1 MYAYKGKGKDF
12 MVVCLYRKIM
22 ELVEKDVEKLLFL

>member
-1 MYAYKGKGKDF
+1 MHAYKGKEKAF
-12 MVVCLYRKIM
+12 MVVCLSRKIM